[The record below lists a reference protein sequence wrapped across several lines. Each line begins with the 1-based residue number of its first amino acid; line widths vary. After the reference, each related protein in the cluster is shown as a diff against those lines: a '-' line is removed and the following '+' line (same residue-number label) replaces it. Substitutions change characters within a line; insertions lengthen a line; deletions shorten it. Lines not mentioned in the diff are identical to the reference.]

1 MEKDLCPI
9 RGEAPPLADYAPR
22 MERVPDGE
30 CGCGGDGQEG
40 GHHHGHH
47 DHGGHGHPHGEG
59 CGCQSPVG
67 TPCGGCVGHEG
78 CGTDS
83 WGLCEY
89 PLAMVYAPCQS
100 FRGLYDPATALSRG
114 TLFSELDL
122 PFGKDSGGLTSLAC
136 SCRRE
141 RSQS

>member
-1 MEKDLCPI
+1 
-9 RGEAPPLADYAPR
+9 

-30 CGCGGDGQEG
+30 CGCGGSHDG
-40 GHHHGHH
+40 GHHHGPHH
-47 DHGGHGHPHGEG
+47 DGHDHPHGGG
-59 CGCQSPVG
+59 CGCQIPTDTS
-67 TPCGGCVGHEG
+67 CGGCAGYEG
-78 CGTDS
+78 CGADS

-100 FRGLYDPATALSRG
+100 FRGLYDPDTALSRG
-114 TLFSELDL
+114 TLFTELDL
-122 PFGKDSGGLTSLAC
+122 PLGKDSGGLTSLAC